1 MQTPVNQTGV
11 NVNSKT
17 ITSIVGVIAII
28 TSLYYF
34 FDRVNSYE
42 LRLSRV
48 EYTDNLRSNEIQTLT
63 GELKTLNS
71 KLTELTIEL
80 KEISAIQRSK

>member
-17 ITSIVGVIAII
+17 ITTIVGVIAII